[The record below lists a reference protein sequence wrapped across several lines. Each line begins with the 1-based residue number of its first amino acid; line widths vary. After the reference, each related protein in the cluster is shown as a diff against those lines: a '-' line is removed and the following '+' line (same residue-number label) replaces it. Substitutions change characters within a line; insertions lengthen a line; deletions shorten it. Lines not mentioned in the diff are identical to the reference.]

1 MRSKTPYPSVR
12 ISEADLPAVVAAFKE
27 GDRAAFR
34 QLYDHFERPIYRF
47 CRHLTGDEAMAGDA
61 FQETFIRMY
70 QHHRDMRT
78 SNVQSWLFAIARRVC
93 LNLLRARRRQNE
105 SFDEDL
111 HGGIDAAEGDVFL
124 REHLENALQ
133 RLPITLREALIL
145 RDVEGHSYQEIA
157 QICGID
163 LSLAKV
169 RVFRA
174 RQHMRRILTPVV
186 VERGR

>member
-1 MRSKTPYPSVR
+1 
-12 ISEADLPAVVAAFKE
+12 
-27 GDRAAFR
+27 
-34 QLYDHFERPIYRF
+34 
-47 CRHLTGDEAMAGDA
+47 MAGDA

-70 QHHRDMRT
+70 QHHRDLRT
-78 SNVQSWLFAIARRVC
+78 SNIQSWLFAIARRVC
-93 LNLLRARRRQNE
+93 LNLIRTRKRQNE
-105 SFDEDL
+105 VFNEDL
-111 HGGIDAAEGDVFL
+111 HGGAETSVGDVFL
-124 REHLENALQ
+124 KEHLEKAMSK
-133 RLPITLREALIL
+133 LPVTLREALIL

-157 QICGID
+157 TICGID

>member
-1 MRSKTPYPSVR
+1 MRSKSPSPSIR
-12 ISEADLPAVVAAFKE
+12 IREADLPAVVEAFKD

-47 CRHLTGDEAMAGDA
+47 CRHLTGDDAMAGDA

-70 QHHRDMRT
+70 QHHRDLRT
-78 SNVQSWLFAIARRVC
+78 SNIQSWLFAIARRTC
-93 LNLLRARRRQNE
+93 LNMIRMRRRQNE
-105 SFDEDL
+105 VFDEDL
-111 HGGIDAAEGDVFL
+111 HGGAISQEGDVFL
-124 REHLENALQ
+124 REHLEKAMSH
-133 RLPITLREALIL
+133 LPITLREALIL

-157 QICGID
+157 EICGIE

-174 RQHMRRILTPVV
+174 RQHMRRLLTPVV
-186 VERGR
+186 MERGR

>member
-12 ISEADLPAVVAAFKE
+12 IDEADLPAVVEAFKD

-34 QLYDHFERPIYRF
+34 RLYDHFQRPIYRF

-70 QHHRDMRT
+70 QHHRDLRT
-78 SNVQSWLFAIARRVC
+78 SNIQSWLFAIARRVC
-93 LNLLRARRRQNE
+93 LNLLRTRRRQNE
-105 SFDEDL
+105 VFDEDL
-111 HGGIDAAEGDVFL
+111 HGGSVSPEGDVFL
-124 REHLENALQ
+124 REHLEQAMAC
-133 RLPITLREALIL
+133 LPVTLREALIL

-157 QICGID
+157 VICGID

-186 VERGR
+186 TERGR

>member
-1 MRSKTPYPSVR
+1 MRSKTPSATTK
-12 ISEADLPAVVAAFKE
+12 IAEEELPAIVAAFKE

-34 QLYDHFERPIYRF
+34 RLYDHFERPIFRF

-70 QHHRDMRT
+70 EHHRELRT
-78 SNVQSWLFAIARRVC
+78 SNIQSWLFAIARRVC
-93 LNLLRARRRQNE
+93 LNMIRARRRSLE
-105 SFDEDL
+105 AFDEDL
-111 HGGIDAAEGDVFL
+111 HGAEPLSIGDVFL
-124 REHLENALQ
+124 REHLERAMQ
-133 RLPITLREALIL
+133 QLPVTLREALIL

-157 QICGID
+157 VICGID

-174 RQHMRRILTPVV
+174 RQHMRRILTPVLT
-186 VERGR
+186 ERGR